1 MGSYMLDVLMHDPN
15 VSHVYCLNRAKDG
28 EKRQEQSSESRGL
41 PADWQMRSVHFLH
54 ADLAEPHLG
63 LDDRHYNELLQHT
76 SYIIHNQWQVD
87 FNLSLSSF
95 EPHVHGVRRLIDFCT
110 ESNNNPPILFTSTI
124 ATTLGWSVSDTVP
137 ETLLEDWSIT
147 TGGYGEGKLVASRL
161 LDTAGARSG
170 VRASVVRVG
179 QVSGP
184 VIQKEGGMWNKQEWF
199 PTIIA
204 SSLYLGK
211 LPTTLGSTFVDYVPV
226 DLLARSVV
234 ELANPELFIGAQEE
248 NLTKYFHT
256 VNPHNASWADLV
268 PVVQEFYKD
277 QKLEKVSMKEWVQA
291 LEQSA
296 NVPNPDVKRNPGIKL
311 LDFYQGLAAQEE
323 AKKPSTKLETK
334 LTEKASETLRNLE
347 PVGQKWMRTWLTQWQ
362 F

>member
-28 EKRQEQSSESRGL
+28 EKRQQQSSESRGL
-41 PADWQMRSVHFLH
+41 PADWQMRAVRFLH
-54 ADLAEPHLG
+54 ADLSEPHFG

-95 EPHVHGVRRLIDFCT
+95 EPHVRGVRRLIDFCT
-110 ESNNNPPILFTSTI
+110 ESSNNPPILFTSTI
-124 ATTLGWSVSDTVP
+124 ATTLGWSGSGKVP
-137 ETLLEDWSIT
+137 ESLLEDWSIT
-147 TGGYGEGKLVASRL
+147 NGGYGEGKLVASRL
-161 LDTAGARSG
+161 LDAAGARCG

-184 VIQKEGGMWNKQEWF
+184 VIQKEGGVWNKQEWF
-199 PTIIA
+199 PTIIV

-211 LPTTLGSTFVDYVPV
+211 LPITLGSMVVDFVPV

-234 ELANPELFIGAQEE
+234 ELADPELFDGANEE
-248 NLTKYFHT
+248 NPTQYFHT
-256 VNPHNASWADLV
+256 VNPHNTPWTDLY

-277 QKLEKVSMKEWVQA
+277 QRLEEVSMKDWVKA
-291 LEQSA
+291 LEKSA
-296 NVPNPDVKRNPGIKL
+296 NDPNVDVKRNPGIKL
-311 LDFYQGLAAQEE
+311 LDFYQGLAAGDDS
-323 AKKPSTKLETK
+323 KKEFKLDTK
-334 LTEKASETLRNLE
+334 LTEKASKTLRALE
-347 PVGQKWMRTWLTQWQ
+347 PVGPDWMRIWLTQWQ

>member
-1 MGSYMLDVLMHDPN
+1 MGSYMLDVLIHDPN
-15 VSHVYCLNRAKDG
+15 VSHIYCLNRAKDG

-41 PADWQMRSVHFLH
+41 PAAWLMRAVHFLR
-54 ADLAEPHLG
+54 ADLSEPHFG

-87 FNLSLSSF
+87 FNLSISSF
-95 EPHVHGVRRLIDFCT
+95 EPHVRGVRRLIDFCT
-110 ESNNNPPILFTSTI
+110 ESKNNPPLLFTSTI
-124 ATTLGWSVSDTVP
+124 ATAVGWSKSEKVP
-137 ETLLEDWSIT
+137 EALLEDWSLT
-147 TGGYGEGKLVASRL
+147 HGGYGEGKLVASRL
-161 LDTAGARSG
+161 LDAAGARSG
-170 VRASVVRVG
+170 IRASVVRVG

-184 VIQKEGGMWNKQEWF
+184 VVQKEGGMWNKQEWF

-211 LPTTLGSTFVDYVPV
+211 LPSSLGNMIVDFVPV

-234 ELANPELFIGAQEE
+234 ELADPRLFDRVKKENPTQ
-248 NLTKYFHT
+248 YFHT

-277 QKLEKVSMKEWVQA
+277 RKLEVVSMKTWVQA
-291 LEQSA
+291 VEESA
-296 NVPNPDVKRNPGIKL
+296 NVRDPDVRSNPAIKL
-311 LDFYQGLAAQEE
+311 LDFYQGMAAAEE
-323 AKKPSTKLETK
+323 AKKPSTKLDTK
-334 LTEKASETLRNLE
+334 LTEEASETLRNLE
-347 PVGQKWMRTWLTQWQ
+347 PVGSEWMRTWLRQWN